1 MSSRRGTIRRG
12 PTMRGGYR
20 PPIGSQHL
28 PQHPSLASRRQRNTD
43 EEEFVALNQSTDD
56 SDSDSYYGDGSERL
70 EMEQINIRQSV
81 DISSEKEPTYHHG
94 EETFGDVLAHPV
106 EELHAHK
113 KRKEEFEERQRKA
126 RSGIL
131 DPEDV
136 GQTEKFVLVVHFR
149 QLRGNQGFT
158 LDHDKADYFA
168 KKTGLTQKQRIQFN
182 GVRDTD
188 GLTAFLYKI
197 KSEFSIKIHHKAE
210 IARHSHLGHDQHPGS
225 TASLDPNAPH
235 HHHEHNPDNEII
247 EFNDNVFV
255 EFKPKHHHHH
265 ELAPAEVSRRP
276 FFRYPEPDLS
286 ADIGEEKAASWLELF
301 YDLFYVA
308 TLTQFTH
315 THVIKDWTTLGTY
328 ASWFVI
334 TWWAWISSSLYTAR
348 FDTDDVVHHIWKLI
362 EMCAVI
368 GMAGSSEHFLN
379 SPGYVYGYIT
389 LKAVL
394 VVEYSIVFIVAV
406 MIRSKSKVPLSF
418 YIGANLVSIALW
430 GGSILI
436 LEMEIHRLLW
446 YLGLL
451 AEILVNIIVRGDK
464 TLSWAASHLA
474 ERIGLLT
481 LIVLGENL
489 MSLVPFVATSG
500 TTILMMIPNFM
511 AVTIIFGFFF
521 MYFEDF
527 NKEVFLH
534 NKYHQVWVYLH
545 FPLHLLQVAFGI
557 SLIDTLRIYKQQM
570 QAEGKLPKT
579 ETGGEHGATEAGT
592 SAGGEHGTAES
603 TSSTGGQ
610 HEATESTSSASGE
623 HGATTSASAEPTSSS
638 TSEHVAAP
646 HKLAK
651 RAIEDIRSLS
661 SQPDDYNP
669 MKIAIEAQ
677 QQLYHQDAHY
687 LSSKK
692 PTTPPLYSG
701 YLTWGSYA
709 AHTMIFTTMQLVTSY
724 TMDDT
729 NYTLQQQTGH
739 HHLVRRS
746 GPAAESE
753 SAVLTDEEK
762 IFVYKTFL
770 IFGGGIIVVNSFIKL
785 LNTKIS
791 DIYGKVIIGSR
802 ILVAAVLWSLCA
814 VPFAQ
819 LDAII
824 LLAVMMGSVIFLALV
839 DLLD

>member
-1 MSSRRGTIRRG
+1 M
-12 PTMRGGYR
+12 
-20 PPIGSQHL
+20 
-28 PQHPSLASRRQRNTD
+28 A
-43 EEEFVALNQSTDD
+43 
-56 SDSDSYYGDGSERL
+56 
-70 EMEQINIRQSV
+70 
-81 DISSEKEPTYHHG
+81 
-94 EETFGDVLAHPV
+94 PV
-106 EELHAHK
+106 EDL
-113 KRKEEFEERQRKA
+113 
-126 RSGIL
+126 
-131 DPEDV
+131 
-136 GQTEKFVLVVHFR
+136 VLVVHFR
-149 QLRGNQGFT
+149 QLRGNQGFAI
-158 LDHDKADYFA
+158 DHDKADQFA
-168 KKTGLTQKQRIQFN
+168 KKIGLTPKQRIQFN

-188 GLTAFLYKI
+188 GLTAFLYKT
-197 KSEFSIKIHHKAE
+197 KRDFSIKIHHKAE
-210 IARHSHLGHDQHPGS
+210 IARHSNLHDPQHH
-225 TASLDPNAPH
+225 DPHAQPQA
-235 HHHEHNPDNEII
+235 HHHEHNPNNEII
-247 EFNDNVFV
+247 EFNDNVYV
-255 EFKPKHHHHH
+255 EFKPRHHHHDIVPV
-265 ELAPAEVSRRP
+265 ETSRRP

-315 THVIKDWTTLGTY
+315 THVIKDWATLGTY

-348 FDTDDVVHHIWKLI
+348 FDTDDVVHHVWKLI

-368 GMAGSSEHFLN
+368 GMAGNSEHFLN
-379 SPGYVYGYIT
+379 SPGYVYGYIA

-394 VVEYSIVFIVAV
+394 VIEYSIVFIVAV
-406 MIRSKSKVPLSF
+406 RIRSKSKLPLSF

-430 GGSILI
+430 GGSLVI

-474 ERIGLLT
+474 ERLGLLT

-557 SLIDTLRIYKQQM
+557 SLIDTLKVYKQQM
-570 QAEGKLPKT
+570 EAEGKLPKP
-579 ETGGEHGATEAGT
+579 ETAATSTGEHGATE
-592 SAGGEHGTAES
+592 SA
-603 TSSTGGQ
+603 
-610 HEATESTSSASGE
+610 SASGE
-623 HGATTSASAEPTSSS
+623 HGATESASASGEHGTTSSAS
-638 TSEHVAAP
+638 ASGEHGATASSSAEHQTSP
-646 HKLAK
+646 HRRAK
-651 RAIEDIRSLS
+651 RAIESVQELLNDSE
-661 SQPDDYNP
+661 QNQYNP
-669 MKIAIEAQ
+669 MNMAVDNQ
-677 QQLYHQDAHY
+677 QGLVSQHVTHQH
-687 LSSKK
+687 LQ
-692 PTTPPLYSG
+692 PPSIYAG
-701 YLTWGSYA
+701 YLTWGNYA
-709 AHTMIFTTMQLVTSY
+709 AHTVVFSAMQIITSSIG
-724 TMDDT
+724 DT
-729 NYTLQQQTGH
+729 SNELHHQPSHQL
-739 HHLVRRS
+739 HHLAKRS
-746 GPAAESE
+746 GPAAEGE
-753 SAVLTDEEK
+753 SAILSDEEK

-770 IFGGGIIVVNSFIKL
+770 IFGGGIFVVNSFIKL

-791 DIYGKVIIGSR
+791 DMYGKVIIGSR
-802 ILVAAVLWSLCA
+802 VLVAAILWALCA